1 MSKTKYVGDLE
12 WEDLRGIHILS
23 YEDTSKAR
31 IKQWARTH
39 DVWGTLKIS
48 VEGCDSIEEYE
59 VKHFKLHKTF
69 DARESFIK

>member
-1 MSKTKYVGDLE
+1 MSKIMYTGELQ
-12 WEDLRGIHILS
+12 WEEIRGIRTLS

-31 IKQWARTH
+31 IKQWARTY

-48 VEGCDSIEEYE
+48 VKGYNLIEEYE

-69 DARESFIK
+69 DARKLFAK